1 MSAVASRRKQIV
13 TTKTSNFL
21 SLLREV
27 RQTSLTTIARKLS
40 NFSTRLESSTS
51 TMKYLAVIAGQP
63 GGGICM
69 TLHQD
74 FSNNLHYIVPGESLC
89 GNSGW
94 MKFLMN
100 RK

>member
-1 MSAVASRRKQIV
+1 
-13 TTKTSNFL
+13 
-21 SLLREV
+21 
-27 RQTSLTTIARKLS
+27 
-40 NFSTRLESSTS
+40 
-51 TMKYLAVIAGQP
+51 
-63 GGGICM
+63 M

-100 RK
+100 RKWLALMDIRNMPAARMQQAYFLNR